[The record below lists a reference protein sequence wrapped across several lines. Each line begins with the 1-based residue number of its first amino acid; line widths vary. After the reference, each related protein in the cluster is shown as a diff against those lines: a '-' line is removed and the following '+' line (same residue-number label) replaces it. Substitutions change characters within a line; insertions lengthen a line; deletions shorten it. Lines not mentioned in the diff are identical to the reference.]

1 MQSAQWYSWGP
12 PNMQCRLCVS
22 CWMYWKK
29 YGGLKMPSRAEAPE
43 ERTSPSPASNVS
55 SVRRQRCKTQGM
67 LWGEEGDSDKHQGV
81 CSSSKHVYIH
91 LTSAFW
97 RNSASQPTIESTPFA
112 KVSFDLHEVRIYC
125 FTVSFSQMHILHT
138 YCFFVHVLSAFK
150 NSNMVSVFSSC
161 NRFHLVVTSEHF
173 MNGFKHSA
181 VCIPVSCG
189 HWCTFKIKYILMWRK

>member
-1 MQSAQWYSWGP
+1 MLSTLINAFRTLTAMQSAQWYSWGP

-112 KVSFDLHEVRIYC
+112 NVSFNLHEVRIYC

-138 YCFFVHVLSAFK
+138 YCFLCMYCLHSKTPIWCRYFL
-150 NSNMVSVFSSC
+150 
-161 NRFHLVVTSEHF
+161 LVT
-173 MNGFKHSA
+173 GFT
-181 VCIPVSCG
+181 
-189 HWCTFKIKYILMWRK
+189 WW